1 MSTRTALPLLAIS
14 FLSCSIF
21 SGCDLMQNLFP
32 GTFAS
37 APKVTGKTAA
47 ATPAA
52 DTGESVLGT
61 VLARVNNVVITLENF
76 DEKVKNIEALSSDIK
91 INTLD
96 AKKAYLNDLVTQELL
111 IQEARARGID
121 KKKDIKDAIEE
132 FKKQVLA
139 RQLVMDETTG
149 IVIEPAEIES
159 FYNQYKK
166 EFAAPEEIKAREIVV
181 SSEAAA
187 REILIGLLQGGDFA
201 AVAKERSIA
210 PSAAQGGDLGVVK
223 KGDKFDKFHEVIS
236 TLEPGQV
243 SQIFKGTDGFYIAKV
258 DQKKGGTVPPL
269 SEVYDQIKNGLL
281 QQKTAARIQELT
293 EKIKREA
300 KIEIKEDLLR

>member
-1 MSTRTALPLLAIS
+1 MTKKTALSLFALS
-14 FLSCSIF
+14 FLSF
-21 SGCDLMQNLFP
+21 SVLPGCDLMQNLFP
-32 GTFAS
+32 GTFVS
-37 APKVTGKTAA
+37 GPKVTGKAA
-47 ATPAA
+47 PTTSAA
-52 DTGESVLGT
+52 ETGEPVLGT

-76 DEKVKNIEALSSDIK
+76 DEKLKNIEALSPDIK

-111 IQEARARGID
+111 LQEARARGID
-121 KKKDIKDAIEE
+121 KKKEIKDAIEE
-132 FKKQVLA
+132 FKKQVLV

-149 IVIEPAEIES
+149 INIESAEIEA

-166 EFAAPEEIKAREIVV
+166 EFAAPEEIRAREIVV

-187 REILIGLLQGGDFA
+187 KEILIGLLQGGDFA

-210 PSAAQGGDLGVVK
+210 PSAGSGGDLGVVK
-223 KGDKFDKFHEVIS
+223 KGTKFDKFYEVIS

-243 SQIFKGTDGFYIAKV
+243 SQIFKGAEGFYIAKV

-269 SEVYDQIKNGLL
+269 TEVYDQIKNGLL

-293 EKIKREA
+293 GKIKREA